1 MDPGT
6 QGAAHWS
13 GFTGV
18 ALKVAELL
26 VKLIFK
32 EEAVKSIVGDGLN
45 SGEEFKH
52 LVDDMCKNFFQSFRK
67 SGADQKGVVV
77 STVAKFSLKLLVWVL
92 QHIMCIYRTI
102 DIDTID
108 IEWCRDMN
116 DHNKL
121 KDDWPKALSE
131 MDYPK
136 ANLGDVPQ
144 TFEYIIALLRK
155 ICGPLGIFLEYCIR
169 EILVPLAYEDY
180 IKIKPPRMRR

>member
-52 LVDDMCKNFFQSFRK
+52 LVDDMCKIFFQNSRK

-77 STVAKFSLKLLVWVL
+77 STVAKVSLKLLVWVL

-116 DHNKL
+116 YHNKL
-121 KDDWPKALSE
+121 KDYWPKALSE

-136 ANLGDVPQ
+136 AN
-144 TFEYIIALLRK
+144 ILRQRYSTAVNT
-155 ICGPLGIFLEYCIR
+155 FLEYCII
-169 EILVPLAYEDY
+169 ELLVPLAYEDY